1 MSWRPSTANGWRRM
15 EPLPGS
21 EYVPCCHCIMP
32 CGQEG
37 VVASEVSDAKRTVDG
52 SCWLRTIRDCLVDC
66 LFIVAVNCERIR
78 DARQWRLNQAICDR
92 VVEALAITSVPS
104 QKKQRLSQ
112 SVSATVDS
120 PVLSRPFSISLTTSQ
135 RVPDRI
141 ARRLLSS
148 SREPKRRTT
157 QAKST

>member
-1 MSWRPSTANGWRRM
+1 MSWRPSTANGWRTM

-37 VVASEVSDAKRTVDG
+37 VVASEVSDAKRTVDC
-52 SCWLRTIRDCLVDC
+52 SCWLRTIRDCLIDR

-78 DARQWRLNQAICDR
+78 DACQWRFNQAICDR
-92 VVEALAITSVPS
+92 IVEFLAVTSVLS

-112 SVSATVDS
+112 STSAMVDS
-120 PVLSRPFSISLTTSQ
+120 LVLSRPFSISLTTSQ

-141 ARRLLSS
+141 ARRLLRSS
-148 SREPKRRTT
+148 LEPKRRTM
-157 QAKST
+157 QPKST